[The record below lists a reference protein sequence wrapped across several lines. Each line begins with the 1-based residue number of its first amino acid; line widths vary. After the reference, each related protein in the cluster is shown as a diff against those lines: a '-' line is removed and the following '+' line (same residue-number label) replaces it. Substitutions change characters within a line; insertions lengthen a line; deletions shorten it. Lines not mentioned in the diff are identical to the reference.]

1 MISKTRQRLPTWF
14 LASLLGVTMVGLNG
28 CSSRKVADYV
38 PSESAAREAL
48 VKALDEWKQGKPA
61 GTIEGKPAIQVGD
74 SLRTPGQILE
84 SYEILG
90 ELPEDGGRRFTVQV
104 KLSNPAVEEKL
115 YYIVLGIDPLWVMRR
130 EDYNMIGHWEHK
142 MSEGGE

>member
-1 MISKTRQRLPTWF
+1 MC
-14 LASLLGVTMVGLNG
+14 LLVVAIVGLSG

-38 PSESAAREAL
+38 PSESLAKEAL
-48 VKALDEWKQGKPA
+48 VKAMDEWKQGKPA
-61 GTIEGKPAIQVGD
+61 GTIEGKPNIQVGD
-74 SLRTPGQILE
+74 SLRVPGQILE

-104 KLSNPAVEEKL
+104 KLSNPVAEEKL
-115 YYIVLGIDPLWVMRR
+115 FYIVLGIDPLWVMRR

-142 MSEGGE
+142 MPEGGE